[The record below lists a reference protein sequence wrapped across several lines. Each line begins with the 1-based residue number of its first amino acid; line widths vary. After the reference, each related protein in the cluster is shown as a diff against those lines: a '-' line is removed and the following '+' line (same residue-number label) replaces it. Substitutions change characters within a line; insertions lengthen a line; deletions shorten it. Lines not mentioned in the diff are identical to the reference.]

1 MTCARHV
8 KSPLKLNQSREHQRF
23 YHSRRAP
30 LQQLATVTVKT
41 HFLTSSAVNR
51 KSYNPPW
58 LVGSIKS
65 LIRWIS
71 APRCCILKRKETPQ
85 LEQISGHQHLQTC
98 VWNLI
103 MERERQIWK
112 SIADSLCSSLIF
124 QKLSPWSI
132 LAWQDLSK
140 DALYFVH
147 SVCYSPSSAIYNQES
162 CLAYKPAS
170 SWFQDSAPSL
180 NISPFFGDR
189 EHPSQSRTWTHT
201 CQNKKKVQ
209 FHSTGCKQVPAVPV
223 KAVQT
228 QPLWQKC
235 CIYSHS
241 YTRKN

>member
-1 MTCARHV
+1 M
-8 KSPLKLNQSREHQRF
+8 
-23 YHSRRAP
+23 
-30 LQQLATVTVKT
+30 
-41 HFLTSSAVNR
+41 
-51 KSYNPPW
+51 
-58 LVGSIKS
+58 GSIKS

-71 APRCCILKRKETPQ
+71 APRCCILKRNT
-85 LEQISGHQHLQTC
+85 TTRA
-98 VWNLI
+98 NLWASALTDVCLKSDYG
-103 MERERQIWK
+103 ERERQIWK

-147 SVCYSPSSAIYNQES
+147 SVCYSPFSAIYNQES

>member
-1 MTCARHV
+1 MDFSSQVLYSEKKRNTTTRANLWASALTDVCL
-8 KSPLKLNQSREHQRF
+8 KSD
-23 YHSRRAP
+23 Y
-30 LQQLATVTVKT
+30 
-41 HFLTSSAVNR
+41 
-51 KSYNPPW
+51 
-58 LVGSIKS
+58 G
-65 LIRWIS
+65 
-71 APRCCILKRKETPQ
+71 
-85 LEQISGHQHLQTC
+85 
-98 VWNLI
+98 
-103 MERERQIWK
+103 ERETDLEVHCWFLVQLLDLPK
-112 SIADSLCSSLIF
+112 AESLKYPGMTGSQQRCPVIRKF
-124 QKLSPWSI
+124 QV
-132 LAWQDLSK
+132 
-140 DALYFVH
+140 LYFVH